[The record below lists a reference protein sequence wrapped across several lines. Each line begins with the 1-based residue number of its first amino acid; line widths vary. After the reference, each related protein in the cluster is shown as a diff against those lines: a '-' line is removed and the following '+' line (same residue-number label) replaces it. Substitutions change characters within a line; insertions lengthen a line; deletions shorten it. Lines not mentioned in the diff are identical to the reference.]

1 MRSLLIVLVSPFLSV
16 VQAWIATATVRSRTL
31 LFATVAPPDSTHVS
45 SNSPLQESVLQ
56 RMGTLKA
63 EANEYSDMFGLGFPE
78 AAFYALF
85 KALRDVPLGL
95 KGQPILLRASQVS
108 EAFGQETGWEG
119 YFDMKD
125 LEKAVTDDFLDAA
138 RGSTDNRKGWKI
150 TDVSVPRGESFEEAR
165 MTFEDVQAALDKG
178 TVIFNAAG
186 AHIPKLANP
195 SLCATD
201 ATALPCA
208 MNLYITA
215 PAKRTSAPPHTD
227 RQDVVVIQSTGAK
240 YWRVYS
246 PPNPARKPDADMFA
260 RGKGDD
266 SLPLHLLPEW
276 DCDLLLETTLQPG
289 DVMLIPAAFPH
300 TTSTVV
306 DSDLAPAATDTSIHL
321 TMNFDHHIWE
331 LDYLNA
337 RRLALRRACVEDK
350 ALGQAADGL
359 NPYTGKCNM
368 ISDDALRKDL
378 FSALPLGLL
387 EDDAPPSLVD
397 EIATELERISRA
409 VDDETASAVPS
420 TVWKE
425 TIERLQV
432 QGRELLETHRD
443 MYLAAIEEGRTRE
456 AEDAITAHLESS
468 SPRVLTPERMKRLSL
483 FRVKKYYDQINE
495 SKEKLKE
502 WSFAGI
508 ATESGGVTKELP
520 TNWAFTLPVKVGD
533 QVEADLGGA
542 FFPAT
547 VSRVSGNTYDVQFFD
562 GDRET
567 NLSREQIKLLVPPAT
582 SATSDDVDTSNMT
595 PKQLKRWKKEQQN
608 LKTK

>member
-1 MRSLLIVLVSPFLSV
+1 MISLLIILASPFLSV
-16 VQAWIATATVRSRTL
+16 VRAWTTTTVRPRTTL
-31 LFATVAPPDSTHVS
+31 LPATVAPPESTPVS

-56 RMGTLKA
+56 TIGRLKT
-63 EANEYSDMFGLGFPE
+63 EATEYSDMFGLGPPE

-108 EAFGQETGWEG
+108 DALGQETGWEE
-119 YFDMKD
+119 YFGMKD

-165 MTFEDVQAALDKG
+165 MTFEDVQTALDKG

-208 MNLYITA
+208 LNLYITA

-227 RQDVVVIQSTGAK
+227 KQDVVVIQSTGTK
-240 YWRVYS
+240 HWKVYS
-246 PPNPARKPDADMFA
+246 PPDPSRKPDADIFA

-266 SLPLHLLPEW
+266 SLPSHLLPEW
-276 DCDLLLETTLQPG
+276 GCALLLETTLHPG

-306 DSDLAPAATDTSIHL
+306 DSELVPAAADTSIHL

-337 RRLALRRACVEDK
+337 RRLALRRACVEDT

-359 NPYTGKCNM
+359 NPYIGKCNM
-368 ISDDALRKDL
+368 ITDEALRKDL

-387 EDDAPPSLVD
+387 EEVAPPNLVD
-397 EIATELERISRA
+397 KIAIELERISRA
-409 VDDETASAVPS
+409 VDDETASAVPPA
-420 TVWKE
+420 VWKE

-432 QGRELLETHRD
+432 QGRELFETHRD

-456 AEDAITAHLESS
+456 AEDAMTAHLESS
-468 SPRVLTPERMKRLSL
+468 SSSRVLSPERMKRLSL

-502 WSFAGI
+502 WSFAGK
-508 ATESGGVTKELP
+508 AAQLSGGANELP
-520 TNWAFTLPVKVGD
+520 NNWAFTLPVKVGD

-547 VSRVSGNTYDVQFFD
+547 VSRASGNTYDVQFFD

-567 NLSREQIKLLVPPAT
+567 NLSRDQIKLLAPPAT
-582 SATSDDVDTSNMT
+582 SATSEVDTSNMT
-595 PKQLKRWKKEQQN
+595 PKQLKRWKKEQEK
-608 LKTK
+608 LKKK